1 MLKTILAA
9 TDGSD
14 HALNAV
20 RLAAD
25 LAAHYRAKLVL
36 VLAVPPGGAPA
47 ELRRMAEVEHLV
59 DADVAADPARVSRA
73 IVERI
78 LDQAASVARDQLA
91 EQVTTRL
98 ETGEPVPV
106 ILHAIEEEHA
116 DLVVMGT
123 RGLSE
128 IKGLLLGS
136 VSHKV
141 AQLAPCPCLTV
152 K

>member
-9 TDGSD
+9 TDGSE
-14 HALNAV
+14 HAQKAV

-25 LAAHYRAKLVL
+25 LAARYRAKLVL
-36 VLAVPPGGAPA
+36 VLAVPAGEAPA
-47 ELRRMAEVEHLV
+47 ELRRLAEIEHLV
-59 DADVAADPARVSRA
+59 DADVAADPTRVTRA

-78 LDQAASVARDQLA
+78 LDQAAVVAREQLA

-98 ETGEPVPV
+98 ETGDPARV
-106 ILHAIEEEHA
+106 ILHAIKEEGA

-128 IKGLLLGS
+128 VKGLLLGS

-141 AQLAPCPCLTV
+141 AQLATCPCLTV

>member
-1 MLKTILAA
+1 MFQTILAA
-9 TDGSD
+9 TDGSE
-14 HALNAV
+14 HARKAV

-25 LAAHYRAKLVL
+25 LAAHYRARLVL
-36 VLAVPPGGAPA
+36 VLAVPPGEAPA
-47 ELRRMAEVEHLV
+47 ELRRLAEIEHLV
-59 DADVAADPARVSRA
+59 DADVAADPTRVSRA

-78 LDQAASVARDQLA
+78 LDQAATLAREQLA

-98 ETGEPVPV
+98 ETGETVQV
-106 ILHAIEEEHA
+106 ILHAIEEERA

-123 RGLSE
+123 RGLSD